1 MRSSPALDRGG
12 LLDTLKKGLAERA
25 LNAEM
30 DCHLGGDEQ
39 AGSSRNCYGC
49 KTAMID
55 TGEIDIDVPRDRQAG
70 FAA

>member
-1 MRSSPALDRGG
+1 M
-12 LLDTLKKGLAERA
+12 LDTLKKGLAERA

-49 KTAMID
+49 KTAMV
-55 TGEIDIDVPRDRQAG
+55 DIDVPRDRQAG

>member
-12 LLDTLKKGLAERA
+12 LLNTLKKSLAERA

-39 AGSSRNCYGC
+39 AGCSHNCYGC
-49 KTAMID
+49 
-55 TGEIDIDVPRDRQAG
+55 
-70 FAA
+70 